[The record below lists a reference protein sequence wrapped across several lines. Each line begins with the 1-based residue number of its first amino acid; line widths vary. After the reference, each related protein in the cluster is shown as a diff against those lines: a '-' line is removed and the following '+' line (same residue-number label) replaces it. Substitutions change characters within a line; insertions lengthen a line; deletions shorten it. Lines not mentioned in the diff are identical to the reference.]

1 METISLL
8 YVESVPT
15 EKGMA
20 QRIDKKQKKRECLKK
35 KKLTN
40 KEITEALI
48 GFKQNHQVL
57 WKEILEIK
65 QIFSLYLECIGHTD
79 KFDKFVKGKVKE
91 FEKRQ
96 RSEIKT

>member
-1 METISLL
+1 M
-8 YVESVPT
+8 
-15 EKGMA
+15 
-20 QRIDKKQKKRECLKK
+20 KK

-40 KEITEALI
+40 KEITKVLDELSNNDQI
-48 GFKQNHQVL
+48 L

-91 FEKRQ
+91 FEKQQ
-96 RSEIKT
+96 RSEIKK